1 MASKSKETR
10 EGQKAYW
17 ENKLNQRMSIL
28 AEKGIE
34 SGKIAKDPAVKKIRA
49 RIRQTQ
55 GRLKVIADSE
65 KKTDEGSRIKAEKMA
80 SAKKEKGKKEKDP
93 EKEPDTSK
101 RQQKKTKKKESKDE
115 G

>member
-49 RIRQTQ
+49 RIRQT
-55 GRLKVIADSE
+55 
-65 KKTDEGSRIKAEKMA
+65 
-80 SAKKEKGKKEKDP
+80 
-93 EKEPDTSK
+93 
-101 RQQKKTKKKESKDE
+101 
-115 G
+115 